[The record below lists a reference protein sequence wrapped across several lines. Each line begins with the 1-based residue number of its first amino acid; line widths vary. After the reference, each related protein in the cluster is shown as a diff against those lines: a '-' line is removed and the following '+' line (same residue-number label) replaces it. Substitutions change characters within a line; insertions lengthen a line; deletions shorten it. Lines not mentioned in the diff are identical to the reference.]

1 MKANKIIAVGAL
13 AGITALAPHTWGQQA
28 EAQVDINTSQARGE
42 TELRTDRD
50 ADVDVDVDTDKTTR
64 DQAKAMQ
71 DRVLPSNKASGL
83 IGMEVKNP
91 QGEKLGDIK
100 DLVLDLKSGKISYA
114 VLGVGGFLGLGE
126 KLMAVPADAFQVNQ
140 QDGTLTLNADKA
152 KIEAA
157 PGFAATNWPRVDDPN
172 LEARTFWMGDE
183 ATGAPA
189 GTQTDRKIETEVK
202 TDRDTKIYTDADEKK
217 DGKKLEG
224 EVDVDID

>member
-1 MKANKIIAVGAL
+1 MKTKKIILVGAL
-13 AGITALAPHTWGQQA
+13 AGITACTPQA
-28 EAQVDINTSQARGE
+28 WAQDANAQIEVDTPNARGE
-42 TELRTDRD
+42 TELRRD
-50 ADVDVDVDTDKTTR
+50 ADVDVDVDVDKKTS
-64 DQAKAMQ
+64 AKIENQ
-71 DRVLPSNKASGL
+71 RESRVLASNKASGL
-83 IGMEVKNP
+83 LGMEVKN
-91 QGEKLGDIK
+91 QQNEKLGEIK

-126 KLMAVPADAFQVNQ
+126 KLMAVPADAFKINQ
-140 QDGTLTLNADKA
+140 QDGTLSLDADKA

-189 GTQTDRKIETEVK
+189 TSETERQEEDI
-202 TDRDTKIYTDADEKK
+202 TTPRDSKIYTDAEEEKQ
-217 DGKKLEG
+217 DKKLEG